1 MGLINLPLPY
11 RRTFSIDETDWHNLE
26 ASRKKLGFDSRNKL
40 IQSLV
45 KSHLTGTTENQEL
58 TIKQQIEQEQLVKL
72 QNQNDSEIN
81 DIKKRKLEAETKI
94 VEYHANN
101 VDVVGS
107 KPSFKAS
114 SAMRAHI
121 TNPINQEIQRKYT
134 YKYLESDSQ
143 PHKAL
148 CRVCEVL
155 FESTEKHQ
163 CIDDVVWHIEEIHN
177 LKAETLVKK
186 N

>member
-1 MGLINLPLPY
+1 MT
-11 RRTFSIDETDWHNLE
+11 RTSIDVDDIRWEKLKIE
-26 ASRKKLGFDSRNKL
+26 AKRLGFSSRTQYLQKIIDEILSGNSTNSK
-40 IQSLV
+40 
-45 KSHLTGTTENQEL
+45 L
-58 TIKQQIEQEQLVKL
+58 TINQKIKNEQLKKI
-72 QNQNDSEIN
+72 QFENDELKE
-81 DIKKRKLEAETKI
+81 IKKRKLEAETKI